1 MPLEYSLVKRAVR
14 ASVID
19 GRDDDDTPDVVN
31 VNGTVTFTPVMSGGD
46 AVQVTVLGGM
56 ETLVLSP
63 IECPINDGIISHRG
77 RDGVKLAAGGEGCNP
92 PIIRWKATFSHMQAG
107 GWSFTLKPII
117 FDAIP
122 SGEIDLTLAAPVAG
136 QPDGIVRGPQGTS
149 ISNVTVENAEMV
161 ITATNESGSFVMAR
175 IPLADVVRETADGVA
190 DAVRESVKE
199 DADRAS
205 SAATTAADA
214 AADAKADAG
223 RSKSD
228 REAAEAA
235 AGVAGTA
242 AGTATTQAGKAKQ
255 EADRAANAVATT
267 TWNGD
272 VLSVN
277 GVSSPPLT
285 GPKGQDGT
293 VAFDA
298 LTEAQRESLRGEPGK
313 DATAANIADGSI
325 TDAKLASKVTAQP
338 DAYAIVKRLS
348 TGDIEVPNPPKYS
361 YVAASKAY
369 VDTQRDT
376 RTTPSAVSSQIA
388 SAITSKADLVGGKVP
403 TSQIPEVALTKPQS
417 VTSRDELLAL
427 TAQEGDV
434 GIITT
439 GADKGTYMLGA
450 GSASSWASWVPLA
463 LSADAPVQSV
473 NGQVGTVVLSA
484 ADVGAPTTSAL
495 TTGLAGKADAS
506 HTHTTAQVTGLD
518 TALAGKASTQALTD
532 GLATRVDGGSAVKKI
547 EVVTAMPSSPVATT
561 LYLVVG

>member
-1 MPLEYSLVKRAVR
+1 MADFEGKISGNFA
-14 ASVID
+14 
-19 GRDDDDTPDVVN
+19 DDDDLIRTGRALIELDGFDMLHV
-31 VNGTVTFTPVMSGGD
+31 PVPTDYREFLDGAAGQVEAVSLD
-46 AVQVTVLGGM
+46 AERAVEAAG
-56 ETLVLSP
+56 
-63 IECPINDGIISHRG
+63 
-77 RDGVKLAAGGEGCNP
+77 AAGGSASAAASS
-92 PIIRWKATFSHMQAG
+92 ATAADGSARSASSSATAASTAAG
-107 GWSFTLKPII
+107 
-117 FDAIP
+117 
-122 SGEIDLTLAAPVAG
+122 
-136 QPDGIVRGPQGTS
+136 
-149 ISNVTVENAEMV
+149 
-161 ITATNESGSFVMAR
+161 TAT
-175 IPLADVVRETADGVA
+175 
-190 DAVRESVKE
+190 
-199 DADRAS
+199 
-205 SAATTAADA
+205 SAATTATSA

-255 EADRAANAVATT
+255 EADRAANMVGTT

-298 LTEAQRESLRGEPGK
+298 LTEEQRESLRGEPGK
-313 DATAANIADGSI
+313 DATAVNIADGSI
-325 TDAKLASKVTAQP
+325 TDAKLASKVTVQP
-338 DAYAIVKRLS
+338 EANAIVKRWGS
-348 TGDIEVPNPPKYS
+348 GHISVPSDPDS
-361 YVAASKAY
+361 ADAAASKAY

-417 VTSRDELLAL
+417 VTSRSALLAL

-450 GSASSWASWVPLA
+450 GESSQWASWVPLA
-463 LSADAPVQSV
+463 SSPGAPVQSV

-484 ADVGAPTTSAL
+484 ADVGAPTTSEL
-495 TTGLAGKADAS
+495 TTGLAGKANAS
-506 HTHTTAQVTGLD
+506 HTHTTEQVTGLD
-518 TALAGKASTQALTD
+518 STLASKASTQALSDGLAGKADVSHTHTTEQVTGLDSALAGKASTQALTD

-547 EVVTAMPSSPVATT
+547 EVVTAMPYYPVATT